1 MLFKALELLSSI
13 RETPR
18 MSALESIV
26 GAMTVGELARLT
38 NKSVDQV
45 VAIAFGSTTRPTSSQ
60 PASTT
65 AAKPSRGEVPRG
77 EVPRGEVPRGEVPRG
92 GLAPDSILAALAGN
106 NGPVRL
112 EDVRAKTGGS
122 VPQVRAALQKLAQSK
137 KVAISGKRRGTR
149 YQLR

>member
-77 EVPRGEVPRGEVPRG
+77 EVPRG